1 MANTVIL
8 TGNLGQDPK
17 IKTFDDGNRVCTFSL
32 ATTENWKNKQGE
44 KMSHTDWH
52 NIKVNGKMA
61 EIAHKYLKKGSKVH
75 IQGKIRYR
83 EYEKDG
89 VKKYFTEILAREVE
103 FLSSNNQSSEQPM
116 QQQDDHDYL
125 PF

>member
-8 TGNLGQDPK
+8 TGNLGQDPE
-17 IKTFDDGNRVCTFSL
+17 IKTFDDGNSVCTFSL

-75 IQGKIRYR
+75 VQGKIRYR

-89 VKKYFTEILAREVE
+89 TKKYFTEILAREVE
-103 FLSSNNQSSEQPM
+103 FLSSNNQTRS
-116 QQQDDHDYL
+116 
-125 PF
+125 